1 MRTSQMMWR
10 TAAALALVA
19 GCHSHTT
26 GPTNSIR
33 VLVYN
38 IHAGKDVARA
48 ENLARVAAIVT
59 DSRADVVLLQEVDN
73 RTKRSGGVDQLGKLR
88 ELTGYYGVFGK
99 TIDYDGGEYG
109 IAILSRRPLVSSSFT
124 RLPVTISDE
133 KERARYE
140 ERGALTVKV
149 ATPGGDVR
157 IVNTHLDAFGPDS
170 NRIQQAVTLLS
181 IANAQRDSGYTLLGG
196 DLNSIP
202 SSAVAAMLQKAGWT
216 DLFTKCGSGEMNSFP
231 ADVPNRRIDY
241 LFASS
246 DAVCRK
252 ASVLNTQASDHRPV
266 LFEVI
271 TRH

>member
-1 MRTSQMMWR
+1 MWR
-10 TAAALALVA
+10 ASVVLALLTSCLSA
-19 GCHSHTT
+19 GT

-48 ENLARVAAIVT
+48 ENLTRVAEIVT
-59 DSRADVVLLQEVDN
+59 DSRADIVLLQEVDN
-73 RTKRSGGVDQLGKLR
+73 RTKRSGGVDQLARLR

-109 IAILSRRPLVSSSFT
+109 IAILSKRPLASWRFT
-124 RLPVTISDE
+124 RLPVTLSGE
-133 KERARYE
+133 KERSKYE

-149 ATPGGDVR
+149 ATPGGYVR
-157 IVNTHLDAFGPDS
+157 VVNTHLDAFGPDS
-170 NRIQQAVTLLS
+170 NRIQQATTLLS

-196 DLNSIP
+196 DLNSGQ
-202 SSAVAAMLQKAGWT
+202 SSAVVAMLSQAGWK
-216 DLFTKCGSGEMNSFP
+216 DLYAKCGEGEMNSFP
-231 ADVPNRRIDY
+231 ADNPTRRIDY
-241 LFASS
+241 LFASN

-266 LFEVI
+266 LFEVM

>member
-1 MRTSQMMWR
+1 MWR
-10 TAAALALVA
+10 TIAVLGLVT
-19 GCHSHTT
+19 GCRTAT
-26 GPTNSIR
+26 IGPGNSIR

-38 IHAGKDVARA
+38 IHAGKDAARV
-48 ENLARVAAIVT
+48 ENLARVAQIVM
-59 DSRADVVLLQEVDN
+59 DSQADIVLLQEVDN
-73 RTKRSGGVDQLGKLR
+73 GTKRSGGVDQLARLR

-109 IAILSRRPLVSSSFT
+109 IAILSRRPLVSTRFA

-133 KERARYE
+133 KERAKYE

-149 ATPGGDVR
+149 ATPGGVVR
-157 IVNTHLDAFGPDS
+157 IVDTHLDAFGGDS
-170 NRIQQAVTLLS
+170 NRIQQAATLLS

-196 DLNSIP
+196 DLNSVP
-202 SSAVAAMLQKAGWT
+202 SSVVIAMLEKSGWR
-216 DLFTKCGSGEMNSFP
+216 DLFAKCGSGEPYSFP
-231 ADVPNRRIDY
+231 ADVPTRRIDY
-241 LFASS
+241 LFASD

-271 TRH
+271 TRR